1 MALLTLF
8 SAPKP
13 FTDPHIATI
22 QRNALGAWLQL
33 PDVEVIL
40 IGDEPGLAETASEFG
55 VRYIAEVARNDWG
68 TPLVSSI
75 FALARQVS
83 KSPLL
88 AYTNADMLY
97 TSDFVASVT
106 SVARQADEFLV
117 IGQRWDVDI
126 KEPLAIKPGWEV
138 ELRQY
143 VKANGRLHSPQGSDY
158 FIFPRHVYTDIPDF
172 AIGRAG
178 WDNWMI
184 YHARRKYWPVID
196 ATDAIMAVHQNHDY
210 AHLPGGQ
217 PHYDLEESRINAALA
232 GGMGNLLNILDANA
246 ILVNGMIQPAPFS
259 LVRLVRRIELLVTP
273 LDEQRQGVRWWLA
286 RRIRRLRRRLT
297 RTR

>member
-22 QRNALGAWLQL
+22 QRNALGTWLQL

-40 IGDEPGLAETASEFG
+40 IGDEPGLAETANEFG
-55 VRYIAEVARNDWG
+55 VRCIMEVARNAWG

-75 FALARQVS
+75 FALARQAS
-83 KSPLL
+83 NSPLL

-97 TSDFVASVT
+97 TTDFVAAAT
-106 SVARQADEFLV
+106 SVARQVDEFLV
-117 IGQRWDVDI
+117 IGQRWDIDI
-126 KEPLAIKPGWEV
+126 QEPIVLRPGWES
-138 ELRQY
+138 ELRQR
-143 VKANGRLHSPQGSDY
+143 VKEGGRLHSPQGSDY
-158 FIFPRHVYTDIPDF
+158 FIFPRQVYTDIPNF

-184 YHARRKYWPVID
+184 YHARRQFWPVID
-196 ATDAIMAVHQNHDY
+196 ATDAILAVHQNHDY

-217 PHYDLEESRINAALA
+217 PHYDLEESLINAVLA

-246 ILVNGMIQPAPFS
+246 TLVGGVIRPAPFS
-259 LVRLVRRIELLVTP
+259 LLRLVRRIELLMTP
-273 LDEQRQGVRWWLA
+273 LDDQRQGPRWWLA